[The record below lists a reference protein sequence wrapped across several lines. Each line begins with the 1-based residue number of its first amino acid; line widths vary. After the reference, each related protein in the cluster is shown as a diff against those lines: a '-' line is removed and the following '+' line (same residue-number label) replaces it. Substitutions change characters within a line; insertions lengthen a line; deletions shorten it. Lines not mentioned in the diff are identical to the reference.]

1 MLEVLGVGP
10 LSTVQD
16 LGRTGYQELGVTRSG
31 ALDRA
36 ALSRANLLV
45 GNDPA
50 AAGLELSL
58 GRLRALFHA
67 DAIVAVTGA
76 PAPVTIADRPAEL
89 DAPQAIQA
97 GEELRVGAPTRGLHV
112 YLAVAGGID
121 VAPVLGSRST
131 DTLSGLGPPPL
142 SRGARL
148 PIGSAHGRSLAPP
161 LSRGARLPIGS
172 AQGRSLAPPP
182 VPESPARIRIRFG
195 PRDDWFSDPAA
206 LIRNPYRLGTSN
218 RIGARLDGPALT
230 RAIEGELPS
239 EGLIPGAIQ
248 VPGDGKPIV
257 FLADH
262 PATGGYPV
270 IAVVHPD
277 DLAFVA
283 QARPGAN
290 VVFCGP

>member
-1 MLEVLGVGP
+1 VAH
-10 LSTVQD
+10 
-16 LGRTGYQELGVTRSG
+16 SG

-36 ALSRANLLV
+36 ALGLANLLV
-45 GNDPA
+45 GNDPT

-58 GRLRALFHA
+58 GRLRARFHA
-67 DAIVAVTGA
+67 EATIALTGA
-76 PAPVTIADRPAEL
+76 PAPVTIDGRPAEFE
-89 DAPQAIQA
+89 APQPIHA

-131 DTLSGLGPPPL
+131 DTLSGIGPPPL
-142 SRGARL
+142 RPGTRL
-148 PIGSAHGRSLAPP
+148 PFGSALDGDLVRVVGTTHSKHPYGQPFVQDR
-161 LSRGARLPIGS
+161 REG
-172 AQGRSLAPPP
+172 
-182 VPESPARIRIRFG
+182 VRIKFG
-195 PRDDWFSDPAA
+195 PRDDWFSDPTA
-206 LIRNPYRLGTSN
+206 LTRNTYRLITAN
-218 RIGARLDGPALT
+218 RIGARLDGPPLS
-230 RAIEGELPS
+230 RARDGELPS

-248 VPGDGKPIV
+248 VPGDGRPIV

-277 DLAFVA
+277 DLAFIA
-283 QARPGAN
+283 QARPGAS

>member
-36 ALSRANLLV
+36 ALGRGNLLV

-58 GRLRALFHA
+58 GRFRALFHT
-67 DAIVAVTGA
+67 DATVALTGA
-76 PAPVTIADRPAEL
+76 CAPVTIAGRPAEL
-89 DAPQAIQA
+89 DAPQAIEA
-97 GEELRVGAPTRGLHV
+97 GDELRVGAPTLGLHV

-148 PIGSAHGRSLAPP
+148 PIGP
-161 LSRGARLPIGS
+161 
-172 AQGRSLAPPP
+172 AQGRSGTPTPAPEP
-182 VPESPARIRIRFG
+182 PARIRIRFG

-206 LIRNPYRLGTSN
+206 LTRNLYRLSTSN

-239 EGLIPGAIQ
+239 EGLMPGAIQ

>member
-1 MLEVLGVGP
+1 MLEVLATGP
-10 LSTVQD
+10 MSTIQD
-16 LGRTGYQELGVTRSG
+16 LGRPGYQQLGVARSG

-36 ALSRANLLV
+36 ALVRANLLV
-45 GNDPA
+45 GNDSS

-58 GRLRALFHA
+58 GRFGALFHS
-67 DAIVAVTGA
+67 DAVVALAGA
-76 PAPVTIADRPAEL
+76 TAPVTIAGRPAGF
-89 DAPQAIQA
+89 DAPQPIQA
-97 GEELRVGAPTRGLHV
+97 GEELRVAAPARGLHV

-142 SRGARL
+142 RPGARL
-148 PIGSAHGRSLAPP
+148 PFGSFHGP
-161 LSRGARLPIGS
+161 S
-172 AQGRSLAPPP
+172 ATPPP
-182 VPESPARIRIRFG
+182 TVDPPAAIRVRFG
-195 PRDDWFSDPAA
+195 PRDDWFTDPSA
-206 LIRNPYRLGTSN
+206 LTRNPYRLSTSN
-218 RIGARLDGPALT
+218 RIGARLDGPPLT
-230 RAIEGELPS
+230 RLIPGELPS

-248 VPGDGKPIV
+248 VPGDGRPIV

-283 QARPGAN
+283 QARPGAS
-290 VVFCGP
+290 VVFRGP

>member
-1 MLEVLGVGP
+1 MLEVLASGP
-10 LSTVQD
+10 LSTIQD
-16 LGRTGYQELGVTRSG
+16 LGRLGHQHLGVTRSG

-36 ALSRANLLV
+36 SLTRANLLV
-45 GNDPA
+45 GNDPV

-58 GRLRALFHA
+58 GRFRALFHVGTVIA
-67 DAIVAVTGA
+67 LTGA
-76 PAPVTIADRPAEL
+76 PAPVTIGDRPAEF
-89 DAPQAIQA
+89 DALQRIQA
-97 GEELRVGAPTRGLHV
+97 GEELRVGAPTRGLHA

-131 DTLSGLGPPPL
+131 DTLSGIGPPPL
-142 SRGARL
+142 RPGTRLRLGPHSQRPKGLPLTQDQQLGGAEVR
-148 PIGSAHGRSLAPP
+148 
-161 LSRGARLPIGS
+161 
-172 AQGRSLAPPP
+172 
-182 VPESPARIRIRFG
+182 VRFG
-195 PRDDWFSDPAA
+195 PREDWFSDPTV
-206 LIRNPYRLGTSN
+206 LTRNPYRLITSN

-230 RAIEGELPS
+230 RSRTGELPS

-248 VPGDGKPIV
+248 VPGDGRPIV

-277 DLAFVA
+277 DLAVVA
-283 QARPGAN
+283 QARPGAS

>member
-1 MLEVLGVGP
+1 MLEVLATGP
-10 LSTVQD
+10 VATIQD
-16 LGRTGYQELGVTRSG
+16 LGRHGYQELGVSRSG

-36 ALSRANLLV
+36 ALARANSLV

-58 GRLRALFHA
+58 GRFRARLHS
-67 DAIVAVTGA
+67 DAVVALTGA
-76 PAPVTIADRPAEL
+76 PAPVTIAGRPVEFEM
-89 DAPQAIQA
+89 PQAIQA
-97 GEELRVGAPTRGLHV
+97 GEELRVGAPTSGLHV

-142 SRGARL
+142 RRGDLVRVV
-148 PIGSAHGRSLAPP
+148 GTAHSNHPNPQPFVRD
-161 LSRGARLPIGS
+161 
-172 AQGRSLAPPP
+172 Q
-182 VPESPARIRIRFG
+182 PEGIRVKFG
-195 PRDDWFSDPAA
+195 PRDDWFTEPAA
-206 LIRNPYRLGTSN
+206 LTRNAYRLSTSN
-218 RIGARLDGPALT
+218 RIGARLDGPPLT
-230 RAIEGELPS
+230 RARHGELPS
-239 EGLIPGAIQ
+239 EGLLPGAIQ
-248 VPGDGKPIV
+248 VAGDGRPIV

-283 QARPGAN
+283 QARPGAS

>member
-1 MLEVLGVGP
+1 MLEVLATGP
-10 LSTVQD
+10 LATVQD
-16 LGRTGYQELGVTRSG
+16 LGRAGYQGLGVARSG

-36 ALSRANLLV
+36 ALGRANLLV

-58 GRLRALFHA
+58 GRFRARFHA
-67 DAIVAVTGA
+67 PAVIALTGE
-76 PAPVTIADRPAEL
+76 PARVTIDGRPAEFE
-89 DAPQAIQA
+89 APQAIHE

-131 DTLSGLGPPPL
+131 DTLSGIGPPPL
-142 SRGARL
+142 RPGTRLPLGSSRG
-148 PIGSAHGRSLAPP
+148 P
-161 LSRGARLPIGS
+161 
-172 AQGRSLAPPP
+172 AQLLPPP
-182 VPESPARIRIRFG
+182 SNEKEGIRIRFG
-195 PRDDWFSDPAA
+195 PRDDWFSDPMA
-206 LIRNPYRLGTSN
+206 LTRNRYSLTTSN
-218 RIGARLDGPALT
+218 RIGARLEGPPLS
-230 RAIEGELPS
+230 RARDGELPS

-248 VPGDGKPIV
+248 VPGDGRPIV

-277 DLAFVA
+277 DLAFIA
-283 QARPGAN
+283 QARPGAS